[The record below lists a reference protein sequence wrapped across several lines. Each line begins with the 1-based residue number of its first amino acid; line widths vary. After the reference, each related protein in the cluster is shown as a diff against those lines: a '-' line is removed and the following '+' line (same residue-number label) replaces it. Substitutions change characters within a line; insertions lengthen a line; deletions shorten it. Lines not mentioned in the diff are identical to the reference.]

1 MAQSWVPPY
10 RGLKCAMPDLWHPGD
25 LSSHKRWDPAQTGLL
40 PQVQGTARSGRAH
53 LKAVS
58 STFSCSLVAS
68 SGMRDRWEI
77 CVAAQPNWKM
87 MMKGR

>member
-1 MAQSWVPPY
+1 MAP
-10 RGLKCAMPDLWHPGD
+10 RGPLVTQAMGPGT
-25 LSSHKRWDPAQTGLL
+25 RRG
-40 PQVQGTARSGRAH
+40 QGTPRFGHAH

-58 STFSCSLVAS
+58 STFSWSPVTS

-87 MMKGR
+87 MMNGR